1 MRVTDFEFEDTDM
14 EFEEAEAER
23 EFEEEM
29 NKKEASQ
36 TTEKDVKE
44 IMEMFE
50 EGKKLFNPAESYFK
64 HLYRLKKKDKIKT
77 EMFFGKRP
85 EAAVPEE
92 FNQMVLNYQKGNE
105 LMCTAKADMI
115 EKLDMFIYYIIGKKF
130 STFKRYTKDLYQE
143 GVVGILK
150 GIDTFDPEKGKAT
163 TYFYTYIL
171 HEMTEFVNT
180 NINKTTS
187 HYSANIV
194 KVKKAINHFE
204 KDGRDWTITDLAQE
218 TGISAETIAQALN
231 IMESANEIH
240 YETPDYLD
248 VHTSENFSSPE
259 EEYLKREVSKMLQ
272 DAIDSLSVDEANV
285 IRLKFGL
292 TGEEPLS
299 YKNISIRLGIQI
311 DRVKK
316 LNSSAIRKLKRNKVI
331 SGNFKTVSREEKIL
345 NESFIGV
352 VPVKVGESIMDELDE
367 IFAAE
372 ELTAAEA

>member
-14 EFEEAEAER
+14 ELEEAEAEK

-29 NKKEASQ
+29 SRKEASQ
-36 TTEKDVKE
+36 ENGKDVNE
-44 IMEMFE
+44 IMKIFE
-50 EGKKLFNPAESYFK
+50 AGKKLYNPAEAYFK
-64 HLYRLKKKDKIKT
+64 RLYHLKKKDKVKT
-77 EMFFGKRP
+77 EMLFGKRP
-85 EAAVPEE
+85 EEADPEE
-92 FNQMVLNYQKGNE
+92 FNKMVLNYQKGNE
-105 LMCTAKADMI
+105 LMCGAKADMI
-115 EKLDMFIYYIIGKKF
+115 EKLDMFVYYIIGKKF
-130 STFKRYTKDLYQE
+130 ATFKRYTKDLYQE

-204 KDGRDWTITDLAQE
+204 RDGRDWTITDLAQE

-240 YETPDYLD
+240 YDTPDYLD

-259 EEYLKREVSKMLQ
+259 DEYLKKEISRILQ
-272 DAIDSLSVDEANV
+272 EAIDSLSADEANV
-285 IRLKFGL
+285 VRLKFGL
-292 TGEEPLS
+292 TGEEPMS
-299 YKNISIRLGIQI
+299 YKNISNRLGIQI

-316 LNSSAIRKLKRNKVI
+316 LNSSAIRKLKGNKII
-331 SGNFKTVSREEKIL
+331 SGNFKTVSREERIL
-345 NESFIGV
+345 NESIIGV

-372 ELTAAEA
+372 EEFAAEA